1 MYYTVN
7 IYIKGQ
13 KVHATDITG
22 IVYTDEDARAAFANI
37 CAARSPVF
45 AELAADYGNC
55 LGYRTI
61 AHYDK
66 YGMHDGE
73 C

>member
-1 MYYTVN
+1 MYYTIN
-7 IYIKGQ
+7 LFIAGR

-22 IVYTDEDARAAFANI
+22 IVYTDADARAAFANI
-37 CAARSPVF
+37 CAARAPLF
-45 AELAADYGNC
+45 AELAVDQGNC
-55 LGYRTI
+55 NGYRTI

-66 YGMHDGE
+66 YGMHDGD

>member
-7 IYIKGQ
+7 LYIKGQ
-13 KVHATDITG
+13 KVHSTDITG
-22 IVYTDEDARAAFANI
+22 IVYTDADALAAFANI